1 MSVVTDPGLSSA
13 VAASLAVAQS
23 LVPASVPWR
32 LVLIPPITGVIGYV
46 TNWVGIRLLFYPVE
60 FVGVRVPGL
69 AQVATLLPAKLQSI
83 PGVVEGKLGWQGI
96 VPSRAAKMGSL
107 AADNGV
113 SRIASQREFYE
124 AFDPDA
130 IADHVVATAGDDVH
144 DLVDEIIRREHPQF
158 WDDLPAPVREAVH
171 ARVDAQLPAVT
182 ARLTEA
188 IGEDIDDLLDLK
200 LMIINHLESNPRL
213 LNRLFLE
220 VGDRELRFLVNSGF
234 VLGTLLGC
242 LSIPLFV
249 VVDAWWVL
257 PVSGVF
263 VGYFTNFIAIKAIF
277 TPTEPRPVGPFTLQG
292 LFVKRQAEAAET
304 YAAVIADDVITLPNL
319 ARNLLTG
326 AQSDRTR
333 KLVADALRPAVD
345 EAVGIAG
352 PLVRVTTGDRE
363 YAAIRESLATEAVDV
378 GFEPLDDEAFAAAR
392 SDAIQRLI
400 AERMRALPPED
411 YVVMLRSAFEEDE
424 WLLIGIG
431 AALGFVAGWLQLL
444 MVTAL

>member
-1 MSVVTDPGLSSA
+1 MSVVTPGLSSA
-13 VAASLAVAQS
+13 VASLAVLQS
-23 LVPASVPWR
+23 LLPAGVPWK

-69 AQVATLLPAKLQSI
+69 AQVATLLPAKLRGI
-83 PGVVEGKLGWQGI
+83 PGIAEGKLGWQGI

-113 SRIASQREFYE
+113 TRIASQREFYE
-124 AFDPDA
+124 EFDPDA
-130 IADHVVATAGDDVH
+130 IADHVVEAAGDDIH
-144 DLVDEIIRREHPQF
+144 DLVDEIIRREHPKF

-171 ARVDAQLPAVT
+171 ARVDAELPAVT

-188 IGEDIDDLLDLK
+188 IGEDVDDLLDLK
-200 LMIINHLESNPRL
+200 LMIIDHLEANPRL

-220 VGDRELRFLVNSGF
+220 VGETELQFLVNSGF

-249 VVDAWWVL
+249 LIDAWWVL
-257 PVSGVF
+257 PVSGVL

-277 TPTEPRPVGPFTLQG
+277 NPTEPRPVGPFTLQG
-292 LFVKRQAEAAET
+292 LFIKRQDEAAET
-304 YAAVIADDVITLPNL
+304 YAEVIAADVITLSNL
-319 ARNLLTG
+319 ARNLLSG

-378 GFEPLDDEAFAAAR
+378 GFEPLDDEAFNAAR

>member
-1 MSVVTDPGLSSA
+1 MSVVTELGLSSA
-13 VAASLAVAQS
+13 VASLAVLQS
-23 LVPASVPWR
+23 LLPAGVPWK

-69 AQVATLLPAKLQSI
+69 AQVATLLPAKLRGI
-83 PGVVEGKLGWQGI
+83 PGIAEGKLGWQGI

-113 SRIASQREFYE
+113 TRIASQREFYE
-124 AFDPDA
+124 EFDPDA
-130 IADHVVATAGDDVH
+130 IADHVVEAAGDDIH
-144 DLVDEIIRREHPQF
+144 DLVDEIIRREHPKF

-171 ARVDAQLPAVT
+171 ARVDAELPAVT

-188 IGEDIDDLLDLK
+188 IGEDVDDLLDLK
-200 LMIINHLESNPRL
+200 LMIIDHLEANPRL

-220 VGDRELRFLVNSGF
+220 VGETELQFLVNSGF

-249 VVDAWWVL
+249 LIDAWWVL
-257 PVSGVF
+257 PVSGVL

-277 TPTEPRPVGPFTLQG
+277 NPTEPRPVGPFTLQG
-292 LFVKRQAEAAET
+292 LFIKRQDEAAET
-304 YAAVIADDVITLPNL
+304 YAEVIAADVITLSNL
-319 ARNLLTG
+319 ARNLLSG

-378 GFEPLDDEAFAAAR
+378 GFEPLDDEAFNAAR